1 MKLKYFPLYLN
12 FILFFRYFEI
22 IILENMESCDVSLS
36 HPVEYIDTIC
46 LDKNVILT
54 DGCGT
59 ATLTT
64 ENGEALPVTFI
75 VSQQILDN
83 SNESVKEIIAANEA
97 DIIPEAPSES
107 LDSETANGNFFLTSI
122 FKKV

>member
-1 MKLKYFPLYLN
+1 
-12 FILFFRYFEI
+12 
-22 IILENMESCDVSLS
+22 MESCDVALS
-36 HPVEYIDTIC
+36 QPIEYIDTIC
-46 LDKNVILT
+46 LDKSVILA

-83 SNESVKEIIAANEA
+83 NNESAKEIIEANDG
-97 DIIPEAPSES
+97 DIIPEASSES
-107 LDSETANGNFFLTSI
+107 LNLETDNGE
-122 FKKV
+122 

>member
-1 MKLKYFPLYLN
+1 
-12 FILFFRYFEI
+12 
-22 IILENMESCDVSLS
+22 MESCDVEL
-36 HPVEYIDTIC
+36 PQPIEYIDTIC
-46 LDKNVILT
+46 LDKGVILA

-75 VSQQILDN
+75 VSQQVLDN
-83 SNESVKEIIAANEA
+83 NNESIKEVIASNDG

-107 LDSETANGNFFLTSI
+107 LDLETANGEYFTF
-122 FKKV
+122 